1 MVLDYTLKTFKT
13 ILSILQWYTAMITNR
28 TFLSLFKHGVHFGPA
43 IKLKIYSGEVF
54 LSTLYFILKEGIG
67 YPAYC
72 TILYI
77 I

>member
-1 MVLDYTLKTFKT
+1 
-13 ILSILQWYTAMITNR
+13 MIINR
-28 TFLSLFKHGVHFGPA
+28 TFLSLFKHGAHFGPA